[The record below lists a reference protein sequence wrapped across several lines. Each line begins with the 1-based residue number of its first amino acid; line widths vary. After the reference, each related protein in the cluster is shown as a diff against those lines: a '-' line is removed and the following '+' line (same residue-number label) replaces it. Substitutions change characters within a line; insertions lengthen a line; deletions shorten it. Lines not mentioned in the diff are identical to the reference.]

1 MINFK
6 ECKVVIAEPNDGL
19 DDTFQILKDMGCQVV
34 VGPPVSCAD
43 QVYSEDEL
51 IALCK
56 DADVFLGMSRETITR
71 RVLASSRRLRA
82 VCKYGTGVNN
92 IDVEAAT
99 EYGIIVA
106 NAPVHNLTVAEYTI
120 ASILALL
127 KKIPYNANH
136 LRNGGWRDLTTTGC
150 ELNGKTV
157 GILGYGRI
165 GKQVAKRLQGWN
177 VWLQTYDPV
186 VTREEASLFGVKS
199 VGWDELFSTSDI
211 ITVHLPLNSSTAGI
225 IGRREFDLMKETA
238 LLINDARG
246 ALINQDDLL
255 DALLNQRIGGA
266 AIDVFPTEGLNPDY
280 PLLHMD
286 NVILTPHTAGYT
298 YESLRRIAEQ
308 ATANCIRALE
318 GEVPEFVVN
327 GSVID
332 KWKERFCPVSSAQ

>member
-1 MINFK
+1 MEDFKNF
-6 ECKVVIAEPNDGL
+6 KVVIAEPNDGL
-19 DDTFQILKDMGCQVV
+19 DDTFQILKDLGCQVV
-34 VGPPVSCAD
+34 VGPPVSCSD
-43 QVYSEDEL
+43 QAYSEDEL
-51 IALCK
+51 AALCE

-71 RVLASSRRLRA
+71 RVLTSGRRLRA
-82 VCKYGTGVNN
+82 ICKYGTGVNN
-92 IDVEAAT
+92 IDVETAT
-99 EYGIIVA
+99 ERGILVA

-136 LRNGGWRDLTTTGC
+136 LRKGGWRDLTTTGR

-165 GKQVAKRLQGWN
+165 GKQVARRLQGWD
-177 VWLQTYDPV
+177 VRLQTYDPIIS
-186 VTREEASLFGVKS
+186 REEASLFGVRLVS
-199 VGWDELFSTSDI
+199 WEELFATSDI
-211 ITVHLPLNSSTAGI
+211 VTVHLPLNSATAGI

-238 LLINDARG
+238 LLVNDARG
-246 ALINQDDLL
+246 ALVNQEDLL
-255 DALLNQRIGGA
+255 EALLHHKIGGA
-266 AIDVFPTEGLNPDY
+266 AIDVFPSEGLDPDY

-308 ATANCIRALE
+308 ATENCVRALK

-327 GSVID
+327 REAIG
-332 KWKERFCPVSSAQ
+332 KWKERFSS